1 MKASA
6 WIIGIALATGAGA
19 QAADPSIEDVLKAG
33 EQALRENLDPRVA
46 ELFPPLD
53 VASAGRL
60 VSRIQDAFAGDDVVD
75 IARFKQVA
83 EAALPLLEQDAAS
96 RPYAAWLRTRMDY
109 FQAADDLRR
118 ITPTKPTKPTKPKP
132 STPGKPAPKP
142 ANPTSAQQRQV
153 WTRVV
158 ATEPWPAEAK
168 RYVPMLK
175 PVFVSENVPPELV
188 WLAEVESRFNPEAR
202 SPAGAAGMFQLMPPT
217 AQRMGLAMRPTDQR
231 FQAEKSARASARYL
245 RTLHGEFHD
254 WPLALAAYNAGDG
267 RVRRLLAKS
276 KVKSFDH
283 IASGLSAET
292 QMYVPKIEALIQ
304 RREGKAL
311 AKL

>member
-1 MKASA
+1 MKPFT
-6 WIIGIALATGAGA
+6 WVIGLSLVAATGA

-53 VASAGRL
+53 AASAGRL
-60 VSRIQDAFAGDDVVD
+60 VSRIQDVFAGDDVVD

-83 EAALPLLEQDAAS
+83 EAALPLLERDAAS
-96 RPYAAWLRTRMDY
+96 RPYAGWLRTRMDY

-118 ITPTKPTKPTKPKP
+118 IAPAPPTKPKP

-142 ANPTSAQQRQV
+142 ANPTPAQQRQV
-153 WTRVV
+153 WTQVV

-175 PVFVSENVPPELV
+175 PVFVSESVPPELV

-217 AQRMGLAMRPTDQR
+217 AQRMGLAMKPTDQR

>member
-1 MKASA
+1 MKPLA
-6 WIIGIALATGAGA
+6 WVIGLVLATGAGA
-19 QAADPSIEDVLKAG
+19 KAADTSIEDALKAG

-60 VSRIQDAFAGDDVVD
+60 VSQIQDAFAGDDVVD
-75 IARFKQVA
+75 IARFRQVA
-83 EAALPLLEQDAAS
+83 QAALPLLEKDAAS
-96 RPYAAWLRTRMDY
+96 RPYAGWLRTRMDY
-109 FQAADDLRR
+109 FQAADNLGR
-118 ITPTKPTKPTKPKP
+118 IAPAPSTKPKP
-132 STPGKPAPKP
+132 STPGKPAPKT
-142 ANPTSAQQRQV
+142 ANPTPAQQRQV
-153 WTRVV
+153 WTQVV

-175 PVFVSENVPPELV
+175 PVFVSESVPPELV

-231 FQAEKSARASARYL
+231 FQAEKSARASAKYL

>member
-1 MKASA
+1 MKPFA
-6 WIIGIALATGAGA
+6 WVIGLSLVAATAA
-19 QAADPSIEDVLKAG
+19 RAADPSIEDMLKAG

-96 RPYAAWLRTRMDY
+96 RPYAGWLRTRMDY

-118 ITPTKPTKPTKPKP
+118 ITPTKPKP

-142 ANPTSAQQRQV
+142 ANPTPAQQRQV

-175 PVFVSENVPPELV
+175 PVFVSESVPAELV

>member
-1 MKASA
+1 MKPFA
-6 WIIGIALATGAGA
+6 WVIGLSLVAATGAH
-19 QAADPSIEDVLKAG
+19 AADPSIEDVLKAG

-46 ELFPPLD
+46 EFFPPLD
-53 VASAGRL
+53 VAAAGRL
-60 VSRIQDAFAGDDVVD
+60 VGRIQDAFAGDDVVD

-83 EAALPLLEQDAAS
+83 EAALPLLEQDDAS
-96 RPYAAWLRTRMDY
+96 RPYADWLRTRMDY

-118 ITPTKPTKPTKPKP
+118 FAPAPPTKPKP

-142 ANPTSAQQRQV
+142 ANPTPAQQRQV

-175 PVFVSENVPPELV
+175 PVFVSESVPPELV

-231 FQAEKSARASARYL
+231 YQAEKSARASARYL
-245 RTLHGEFHD
+245 RTLHGEFKD

>member
-1 MKASA
+1 MKPLA
-6 WIIGIALATGAGA
+6 WVIGLVLATGAGA
-19 QAADPSIEDVLKAG
+19 QAADPSLEDVLKAG

-46 ELFPPLD
+46 GLFPPLD
-53 VASAGRL
+53 VASASRL
-60 VSRIQDAFAGDDVVD
+60 VSQIQDAFAGDDVVD
-75 IARFKQVA
+75 IARFRQVA

-96 RPYAAWLRTRMDY
+96 RPYAGWLRTRMDY
-109 FQAADDLRR
+109 FQAADELRR
-118 ITPTKPTKPTKPKP
+118 IAPAPPTKPKP

-142 ANPTSAQQRQV
+142 ANPTPAQQRQV
-153 WTRVV
+153 WTQVV

-175 PVFVSENVPPELV
+175 PVFVSESVPPELV
-188 WLAEVESRFNPEAR
+188 WLAEVESRFNPGAR

-231 FQAEKSARASARYL
+231 FQAEKSARASAKYL
-245 RTLHGEFHD
+245 RALHGEFRD

>member
-1 MKASA
+1 MKPLA
-6 WIIGIALATGAGA
+6 WVIGLALATGAGA
-19 QAADPSIEDVLKAG
+19 QAADPSLEDVLKAG

-46 ELFPPLD
+46 GLFPPLD
-53 VASAGRL
+53 VASASRL
-60 VSRIQDAFAGDDVVD
+60 VSQIQDAFSGDDVVD
-75 IARFKQVA
+75 IARFRQVA

-96 RPYAAWLRTRMDY
+96 RPYAGWLRTRMDY
-109 FQAADDLRR
+109 FQAADELRR
-118 ITPTKPTKPTKPKP
+118 IAPAPTTKPKP

-142 ANPTSAQQRQV
+142 ANPTPAQQRQV
-153 WTRVV
+153 WTQVV

-175 PVFVSENVPPELV
+175 PVFVSESVPPELV
-188 WLAEVESRFNPEAR
+188 WLAEVESRFNPGAR

-231 FQAEKSARASARYL
+231 FQAEKSARASAKYL
-245 RTLHGEFHD
+245 RALHGEFHD

>member
-1 MKASA
+1 MKPFA
-6 WIIGIALATGAGA
+6 WVIGLSLVAATGAH
-19 QAADPSIEDVLKAG
+19 AADPSIEDVLKAG

-53 VASAGRL
+53 VAAAGRL
-60 VSRIQDAFAGDDVVD
+60 VSQIQDAFAGDDVVD
-75 IARFKQVA
+75 IARFKEVA

-96 RPYAAWLRTRMDY
+96 RPYAGWLRTRMDY
-109 FQAADDLRR
+109 FRAADDLRR
-118 ITPTKPTKPTKPKP
+118 IAPVPPTKPKP
-132 STPGKPAPKP
+132 STPGKPAPK
-142 ANPTSAQQRQV
+142 AVNPTPAQQRQV
-153 WTRVV
+153 WTQVV

-175 PVFVSENVPPELV
+175 PVFVSESVPPELV

-202 SPAGAAGMFQLMPPT
+202 SPGGAAGMFQLMPPT

-231 FQAEKSARASARYL
+231 YQAEKSARASARYL
-245 RTLHGEFHD
+245 RTLHGEFKD

>member
-1 MKASA
+1 MKPFA
-6 WIIGIALATGAGA
+6 WVIGLSLVAATGA

-60 VSRIQDAFAGDDVVD
+60 VSQIQDAFAGDDVVD
-75 IARFKQVA
+75 MARVKERA
-83 EAALPLLEQDAAS
+83 GAALPLLEQDAAS
-96 RPYAAWLRTRMDY
+96 RPYAGWLRTRMDY

-118 ITPTKPTKPTKPKP
+118 IAPAPPNKPKP
-132 STPGKPAPKP
+132 STPGKPVPKP
-142 ANPTSAQQRQV
+142 ANPTPAQQRQV
-153 WTRVV
+153 WTQVV

-175 PVFVSENVPPELV
+175 PVFVSESVPPELV

-202 SPAGAAGMFQLMPPT
+202 SPGGAAGMFQLMPPT

-231 FQAEKSARASARYL
+231 FQAEKSARASAKYL

>member
-1 MKASA
+1 MKPFA
-6 WIIGIALATGAGA
+6 WVIGLSLVAATGA

-46 ELFPPLD
+46 GLFPPLD
-53 VASAGRL
+53 LAAAGRL
-60 VSRIQDAFAGDDVVD
+60 VSQIQDAFAGDDVVD
-75 IARFKQVA
+75 IARFKEVA

-118 ITPTKPTKPTKPKP
+118 IAPAPPVPPTKPRPKPT
-132 STPGKPAPKP
+132 TPGKPAPKP
-142 ANPTSAQQRQV
+142 ANPTPAQQRQV
-153 WTRVV
+153 WTQVV

-175 PVFVSENVPPELV
+175 PVFVSESVPPELV
-188 WLAEVESRFNPEAR
+188 WLAEVESRFDPGAR
-202 SPAGAAGMFQLMPPT
+202 SPGGAAGMFQLMPPT

-231 FQAEKSARASARYL
+231 FQAETSARASARYL
-245 RTLHGEFHD
+245 RTLHGEFKD

-283 IASGLSAET
+283 IN
-292 QMYVPKIEALIQ
+292 
-304 RREGKAL
+304 
-311 AKL
+311 